1 MIMNKFR
8 YIFVGSAVLIAICLS
23 SFYSIGNHSMT
34 SREDQDTLRNYA
46 DGTYSGQSRFLYTDE
61 PYWGNVRFTIEN
73 GRFTSINF
81 FIRDSALHEQFDG
94 NYEKHFD
101 GNDLYI
107 QQCKNDWNG
116 VQTYPGKLMETQDV
130 DKLDAVS
137 GATWSYNIFKAS
149 VKDALNKA
157 KNKNE

>member
-1 MIMNKFR
+1 MNVIRSF
-8 YIFVGSAVLIAICLS
+8 IIAGAVTIAICLS
-23 SFYSIGNHSMT
+23 SFYSSGNLNTASG
-34 SREDQDTLRNYA
+34 EEQDTLHKYA
-46 DGTYSGQSRFLYTDE
+46 DGIYSGQSRFLYTDE
-61 PYWGNVRFTIEN
+61 PYWGNVRCTIEN
-73 GRFTSINF
+73 GNLTSIVF

-94 NYEKHFD
+94 SYEKHFQ

-116 VQTYPGKLMETQDV
+116 VQTYPGKLLETQDI

-149 VKDALNKA
+149 VKDALDKARNKS
-157 KNKNE
+157 E